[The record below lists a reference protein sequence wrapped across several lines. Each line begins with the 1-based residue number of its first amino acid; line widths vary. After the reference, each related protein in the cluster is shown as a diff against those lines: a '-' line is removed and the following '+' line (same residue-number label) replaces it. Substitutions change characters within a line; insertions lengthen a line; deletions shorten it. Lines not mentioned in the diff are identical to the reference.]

1 MSWKFS
7 DWRVGI
13 KLGASFTALVFF
25 SALLGLVAW
34 LQLSNIHAA
43 GREVSEVALPSV
55 YNAASMRSEYNRL
68 RRHEAG
74 VATARTLT
82 ELEGYEQQIQERLK
96 TIAEQEKVIE
106 GLLAGGP
113 LRQAFDSY
121 LLNKAQFLKL
131 HQQLLAQAR
140 DGDYSSVESQAAMVD
155 ELGLLFAGQSEQA
168 FGQLAE
174 STGKL
179 MQLQLESA
187 ALAQQ
192 AEQSS
197 FSLARYWLL
206 GTLAL
211 VVLIA
216 AVVGIAMTRAITGPV
231 EQAVALAQAVAAGK
245 LGVPVRNTRRDEMG
259 MLLNALED
267 MRRQLSDVVRDV
279 RGNAHGVALAAS
291 EIAQGNADLSSRT
304 ESQASAL
311 EETAASME
319 QLGSTVRQNADNAQ
333 TANQMA
339 RNASDVAGRGGA
351 VVAQVVDTMKGI
363 NDSSRQIADIIGVI
377 DSIAFQTNILA
388 LNAAV
393 EAARAGEQGRG
404 FAVVAG
410 EVRTLAQRSAE
421 AAKEIKQLINASV
434 ERVGQGSDLVDR
446 AGETMAEIVTAI
458 GRVTDIMGEISA
470 ASREQSQGVAQVG
483 EAITQMDQTTQQNAA
498 LVEESAAA
506 ADALQRQAKALVEAV
521 ATFQLDGREQASG
534 MMTAQI
540 QEGLRSGA
548 KAATALVRESP
559 VRAQVHPS
567 KMVSSAPKHPQAALV
582 NTNTNTNAQDWEQF

>member
-1 MSWKFS
+1 MSWQIS
-7 DWRVGI
+7 NWRIGT
-13 KLGASFTALVFF
+13 KLGISFLIMVFF

-34 LQLSNIHAA
+34 LQLTQIHAA
-43 GREVSEVALPSV
+43 STAVSEVALPSV
-55 YNAASMRSEYNRL
+55 YNAASMRSEFNRL
-68 RRHEAG
+68 RRHKAG
-74 VATARTLT
+74 IATARTLV
-82 ELEGYEQQIQERLK
+82 EIEGYEQQIQQRLK
-96 TIAEQEKVIE
+96 TIGEQEKVMA
-106 GLLAGGP
+106 GLLAGEA
-113 LRQAFDSY
+113 LRAAYAEYQ
-121 LLNKAQFLKL
+121 KHKETFLDL
-131 HQQLLAQAR
+131 HEQLLSRAR
-140 DGDYSSVESQAAMVD
+140 DGRYNTVEEQAAMAD
-155 ELGLLFAGQSEQA
+155 EMGLFFAGESESA
-168 FGQLAE
+168 FARLAE
-174 STGKL
+174 STGKV
-179 MQLQLESA
+179 MTLQLDA
-187 ALAQQ
+187 AASAQQ
-192 AEQSS
+192 AEESA
-197 FSLARYWLL
+197 FALARYWLL
-206 GTLAL
+206 GTLVL

-216 AVVGIAMTRAITGPV
+216 AAVGFAMTRAITKPV
-231 EQAVALAQAVAAGK
+231 ETAVKLAQDVAAGK
-245 LGVPVRNTRRDEMG
+245 LATAVRSQRRDEMG
-259 MLLNALED
+259 LLLNALED
-267 MRRQLSDVVRDV
+267 MRRQLASVVQEV
-279 RGNAHGVALAAS
+279 RGNAQGVALAS
-291 EIAQGNADLSSRT
+291 GEIAQGNADLSART

-363 NDSSRQIADIIGVI
+363 NDSSHQISDIIGVI

-434 ERVGQGSDLVDR
+434 ERVAQGSQLVDK

-483 EAITQMDQTTQQNAA
+483 EAITQMDQSTQQNAA

-506 ADALQRQAKALVEAV
+506 ADALQRQARALVDSV
-521 ATFQLDGREQASG
+521 AIFQLGNDAAAQLNSAQPSAAPASR
-534 MMTAQI
+534 TAAAP
-540 QEGLRSGA
+540 RSPVV
-548 KAATALVRESP
+548 KAATV
-559 VRAQVHPS
+559 
-567 KMVSSAPKHPQAALV
+567 SAPAAV
-582 NTNTNTNAQDWEQF
+582 AAPRVANAVSLDDSSWEQF

>member
-43 GREVSEVALPSV
+43 GREVSEVVLPSV

-106 GLLAGGP
+106 GLLAGGA

-216 AVVGIAMTRAITGPV
+216 MTRAITGPV

-291 EIAQGNADLSSRT
+291 ETAQGNADLSSRT

-540 QEGLRSGA
+540 REGLRSGA

-567 KMVSSAPKHPQAALV
+567 KMVSSAPKHSQAALV
-582 NTNTNTNAQDWEQF
+582 NANVQDWEQF